1 MRTNNGNTALKS
13 DALLG
18 NVKNVGISDQ
28 NIEQTQ
34 GWEAKL
40 ELGFAHSN
48 DRTVLAHPRH
58 YGPLTVQRPFYPE
71 GGVCHVYILH
81 PPGGIVGGDQLSI
94 IVSAEQHSHALITT
108 PAAGKFYRSA
118 GEQAVQTVAI
128 KVAEGA
134 ALEWLPQETII
145 YDGAHLKSAV
155 KVELATGARFIGWE
169 ILSLGRPA
177 CGEYFD
183 VGLADMSW
191 QIYCRDQ
198 PLFLERL
205 HLDAKAFAAR
215 WGLQGL
221 SACGTLFA
229 CPAGAES
236 LAAVQ
241 QLIGDTNGCGVTLI
255 DDLLVCRAIDS
266 RSDRLRG
273 FFEQVWAIVRPDCV
287 QRTACAPR
295 IWAT

>member
-1 MRTNNGNTALKS
+1 L
-13 DALLG
+13 
-18 NVKNVGISDQ
+18 Q
-28 NIEQTQ
+28 
-34 GWEAKL
+34 
-40 ELGFAHSN
+40 LGFAQN
-48 DRTVLAHPRH
+48 RDKTLLINRRH
-58 YGPLTVQRPFYPE
+58 VGPLTVQRPFYPE

-81 PPGGIVGGDQLSI
+81 PPGGIVGGDQLNLSI
-94 IVSAEQHSHALITT
+94 NADQHSHALITT
-108 PAAGKFYRSA
+108 PAAGKFYRSS
-118 GEQAVQTVAI
+118 GEQAIQTVSI

-145 YDGAHLKSAV
+145 YQGAQLRSTV
-155 KVELATGARFIGWE
+155 NVELAAGARFIGWE

-177 CGEYFD
+177 CGERFD
-183 VGLADMSW
+183 AGLADTSW
-191 QIYCRDQ
+191 QIYSGNQ

-215 WGLQGL
+215 WGLQGF

-229 CPAGAES
+229 GPINAES
-236 LAAVQ
+236 LDAVR
-241 QLIGDTNGCGVTLI
+241 QLIGDSQGCGVTLI

-273 FFEQVWAIVRPDCV
+273 FFEQVWALVRPDSV
-287 QRTACAPR
+287 QRQACAPR